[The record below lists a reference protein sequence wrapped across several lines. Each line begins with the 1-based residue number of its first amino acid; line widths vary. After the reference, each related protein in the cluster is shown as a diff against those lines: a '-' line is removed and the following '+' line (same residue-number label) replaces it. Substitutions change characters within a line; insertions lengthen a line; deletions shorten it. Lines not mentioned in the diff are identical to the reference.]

1 MLRNRFIIISMKY
14 IGIKEA
20 AKKWGISDRRVRIL
34 CQEGRIEGAI
44 KLEWSWT
51 IPADTPKP
59 TDGRSMRHLKNYD
72 LRLGSIDISRL
83 NELKE
88 KHPVSFGLSR
98 SDAFGQ
104 IVKNLI
110 CYASSLG
117 ERKLDP
123 RIIATV
129 LSGKISHSA
138 ELSEHLLICN
148 FRSVL
153 ISQIRT
159 PDVEWNT
166 KRLLELN
173 RSLLQGVDDEK
184 GGVLR
189 EGVVDMPLTEKDMS
203 LSVSL
208 QVETLFNQYEMEWKR
223 LHPVFRS
230 VLLYAGLLR
239 IKPFDA
245 YNEEFAVLVLLSM
258 LLSAGF
264 ILPSLEDGDV
274 NEMNAATAVAFRRGY
289 YQDLARIIE
298 RKLFESYEVLEGN
311 A

>member
-1 MLRNRFIIISMKY
+1 MKY

-83 NELKE
+83 NSLRE
-88 KHPVSFGLSR
+88 KHPVSYQMIEAEKFNS
-98 SDAFGQ
+98 
-104 IVKNLI
+104 IIKELI
-110 CYASSLG
+110 GYASALG

-129 LSGKISHSA
+129 LSGKISHNASFK
-138 ELSEHLLICN
+138 EHLLISN

-153 ISQIRT
+153 VGQLKNI
-159 PDVEWNT
+159 DGEWSS
-166 KRLLELN
+166 KRLLSLN
-173 RSLLQGVDDEK
+173 RSFMQGVDDEK

-189 EGVVDMPLTEKDMS
+189 DGIVDRPLSEKDTG
-203 LSVSL
+203 LSVAL
-208 QVETLFNQYEMEWKR
+208 QIETLFSQYEMEWKR

-230 VLLYAGLLR
+230 VLLYAEILR
-239 IKPFDA
+239 IKPFDN

-258 LLSAGF
+258 LISSGF
-264 ILPSLEDGDV
+264 ILPCLEDSDA
-274 NEMNAATAVAFRRGY
+274 NEMNAATAVAFRRGF

-298 RKLFESYEVLEGN
+298 RKLFESYEALEED